1 MAHWLRLYQRFL
13 EKNGP
18 LWSAIWITVAVTA
31 FSVLFTGLLVSVIEP
46 TSYGGMLLI
55 GLLVPMI
62 LAPPIGYCMALLVH
76 ELSRAHSALQR
87 VADRDML
94 TDAYTRRYFM
104 TTVTERL
111 GASDRAHSVDSVVLL
126 DIDNFKQINDR
137 HGHPT
142 GDAVLRA
149 IGQCCRKL
157 VREQDVFARFGGEE
171 FVILIGGATPTQ
183 ALPIIERIRLAIRQ
197 IEVRAPSGKIVTVSA
212 SLGIA
217 SSRGPGG
224 GESITAAQ
232 QLERALVAADR
243 ALYDAKHGG
252 KDRTVIAGQTQWR
265 PDNVEAGA
273 QAGN

>member
-31 FSVLFTGLLVSVIEP
+31 FSVLFTGLLVSLIEP

-76 ELSRAHSALQR
+76 ELGRAHSALQR

-111 GASDRAHSVDSVVLL
+111 SASDRAHSVDSLVLL

-265 PDNVEAGA
+265 PDSVEAGA
-273 QAGN
+273 QAGS